1 VSDFSAVLEPTSEVA
16 IVRSKPW
23 ISDASYWMPRHVVES
38 AWHGHA
44 PFAFWLVDAIRPE
57 SIVELGTHNGFSY
70 FVFCEAIRRL
80 ALPTKAFALDSWEGD
95 DQAGFYGP
103 EVYDNVDAINSAE
116 YVEFSTL
123 LRGYFDDS
131 LDSIPDSSVDLL
143 HIDGRHGYDD
153 VRHDFEAWL
162 PKLTERGVVI
172 FHDIAEHQEGFGVWE
187 LWAEISK
194 QYPSFAFDHEHGLGV
209 LAVGTDMAPKL
220 RVFLGAAS
228 DHAAE
233 IKDFYATTGAIVSHE
248 YWLLLEAREA
258 ERLRREVERLKAEL
272 DAARHTLQA
281 QAHLT
286 AQREQQLIGLN
297 DQIAELRQSTSWKA
311 TRPLRA
317 ASDLIHRRRV

>member
-1 VSDFSAVLEPTSEVA
+1 VKSE
-16 IVRSKPW
+16 PW

-38 AWHGHA
+38 AWHEHA
-44 PFAFWLVDAIRPE
+44 PFAFWLVDAIRPN

-103 EVYDNVDAINSAE
+103 EVYDSVVAINSAE
-116 YVEFSTL
+116 YVEFSAL

-153 VRHDFEAWL
+153 VRHDFDAWL

-187 LWAEISK
+187 LWAEISQ

-209 LAVGTDMAPKL
+209 LAVGPDMPKKL
-220 RVFLGAAS
+220 RDFMAAAS
-228 DHAAE
+228 HYAAE
-233 IKDFYATTGAIVSHE
+233 IKDFYSTTGANVSRQ
-248 YWLLLEAREA
+248 YSLLLEAREA
-258 ERLRREVERLKAEL
+258 ERLRSEVERLQAEL
-272 DAARHTLQA
+272 DAARQSLQA
-281 QAHLT
+281 QSLLT
-286 AQREQQLIGLN
+286 RQRDQQLNGLN

-317 ASDLIHRRRV
+317 ASDLIHRRRA